1 MKAAADGDSA
11 APAKKRPKVT
21 FKSREFV
28 DTEDEDVEVAPSERR
43 GSDGRGEKARA
54 DTPSDQEDW
63 EESEESEESEDL
75 EELIK
80 AKKVSELGSA
90 SGKFFFFPTRTYF
103 TAVRCLQDSS
113 NELCVQQKG
122 TIQEAGL
129 YAVRQGEDTMQGGRQ
144 VFLNHVYINS
154 LNLTSQGSPTFAVYG
169 ESQRCMA
176 SQQEMRAMT
185 C

>member
-43 GSDGRGEKARA
+43 GSDGRGEKAKA

-90 SGKFFFFPTRTYF
+90 SGKFFFFSDSDILYSHAMAARLVKRAVC
-103 TAVRCLQDSS
+103 TAKRHNPRS
-113 NELCVQQKG
+113 
-122 TIQEAGL
+122 GL
-129 YAVRQGEDTMQGGRQ
+129 VCR
-144 VFLNHVYINS
+144 
-154 LNLTSQGSPTFAVYG
+154 
-169 ESQRCMA
+169 A
-176 SQQEMRAMT
+176 SRRRHDARWKASIPKS
-185 C
+185 CIY